1 MTRFFDFDDF
11 RVDAAQRLLTHGGR
25 PITLKPKT
33 FDLLLVLV
41 ENGGRGVGEEE
52 LLRALWPGQV
62 VEEGNLAQHVSRL
75 RKALGDNRDVHRYI
89 VTLPGR
95 GYQFI
100 APVKSSDSDED
111 AHPASMLSGAQ
122 SRDEDAAEGV
132 EQEASPPVSEV
143 SIAPPHL
150 AQTMWGRI
158 RRPRI
163 MLVALAALG
172 LAAVAVAVWRTRA
185 PRQPAGEAER
195 FRSIAILPFKTAS
208 AGGGEEYLGV
218 GLADSLIS
226 RFARLQEVFV
236 RPTSAVLKY
245 GGGGEDPVAPGRE
258 LQGDAVLD
266 GVARRE
272 GERVRVTARLLRVRD
287 GTPVWARTFDEKW
300 TDIFAVQD
308 MISAEVSEALALSL
322 TDDERRQL
330 SKRPT
335 NNAEAYKLYLEANYI
350 IGRDE
355 KTSALEKSAEYYQRA
370 IELDP
375 NFAPAYIGLE
385 QVYAVGFPPLTA
397 RQRLLKVREL
407 ALTALKVDPTFGEA
421 YATLAATK
429 CRLDWDWAGA
439 EEDYKRAVELS
450 PGDAFT
456 HSKYG
461 GFLVEQGRAGEG
473 IPHTERAYEIDPTSI
488 GVGYLLGIHLV
499 YARRYAE
506 AVERFN
512 NLLVL
517 DPNMPTA
524 YSGLGLVY
532 ESEGKYDEAIGML
545 EKAVKLEGAPGS
557 STMWGWLGHAYALA
571 GRRADAL
578 KAISELEKLQGH
590 DPLGGEAIV
599 YAGLGDKDRA
609 FECLDKAVED
619 HEWWA
624 FFLKVEPGFDS
635 LRSDPRFDELIRRTG
650 LTP

>member
-1 MTRFFDFDDF
+1 MARCFEFDDF
-11 RVDAAQRLLTHGGR
+11 RVDTAKRLLTRGGQLVA
-25 PITLKPKT
+25 LKPKT

-41 ENGGRGVGEEE
+41 ENGGRALEKEE

-89 VTLPGR
+89 ATLPGR

-111 AHPASMLSGAQ
+111 ARPAGALPGAQ
-122 SRDEDAAEGV
+122 SRDEDVAEVAA
-132 EQEASPPVSEV
+132 QEAVPPVSEV
-143 SIAPPHL
+143 SAAPPRL
-150 AQTMWGRI
+150 TQAARGRV
-158 RRPRI
+158 RRPRAV
-163 MLVALAALG
+163 LVALAALG
-172 LAAVAVAVWRTRA
+172 LTALAVAVWRGRA
-185 PRQPAGEAER
+185 TRQPVGDAGR
-195 FRSIAILPFKTAS
+195 FRSIAILPFKTAG
-208 AGGGEEYLGV
+208 AGEGEEYLGV
-218 GLADSLIS
+218 GLADSLTS

-245 GGGGEDPVAPGRE
+245 GGEERDPVAAGRE
-258 LQGDAVLD
+258 LQVDAVLD

-287 GTPVWARTFDEKW
+287 GTPLWARTFDEKW

-308 MISAEVSEALALSL
+308 IITAEVSEALALSL
-322 TDDERRQL
+322 TEDERRQL

-355 KTSALEKSAEYYQRA
+355 KMSALEKSAEYYQRA

-375 NFAPAYIGLE
+375 NFATAYIGLE

-397 RQRLLKVREL
+397 RQRILKAREL
-407 ALTALKVDPTFGEA
+407 ALTALKVDPTLGEA

-429 CRLDWDWAGA
+429 YRLDWDWAGA

-461 GFLVEQGRAGEG
+461 AFLVSQGRAGEG
-473 IPHTERAYEIDPTSI
+473 IPHIERAYEIDPTSI
-488 GVGYLLGIHLV
+488 GVGYLLGVHLV

-506 AVERFN
+506 AIDRFN

-517 DPNMPTA
+517 NPNLPTA
-524 YSGLGLVY
+524 YSGLGFAY
-532 ESEGKYDEAIGML
+532 ESQGKHAEAIEAL
-545 EKAVKLEGAPGS
+545 EKAVKLQGDPGS
-557 STMWGWLGHAYALA
+557 SAMWGWLGQAYALT

-578 KAISELEKLQGH
+578 KAISELEKLQGR
-590 DPLGGEAIV
+590 DPWGGEAIV

-609 FECLDKAVED
+609 FDCLDKSVEE

-624 FFLKVEPGFDS
+624 FFLKVDPGFDS

>member
-11 RVDAAQRLLTHGGR
+11 RVDAAQRLLTRGGQ
-25 PITLKPKT
+25 PVALKPKT

-41 ENGGRGVGEEE
+41 ENGGRVIEKEE
-52 LLRALWPGQV
+52 LMRALWPGQI
-62 VEEGNLAQHVSRL
+62 VEEGNLTQHVSRL
-75 RKALGDNRDVHRYI
+75 RKALGDDRDVHRYI

-100 APVKSSDSDED
+100 APVKSSDSDEND
-111 AHPASMLSGAQ
+111 H
-122 SRDEDAAEGV
+122 AEGAKDGAPPMV
-132 EQEASPPVSEV
+132 EQAAQGASPPDSEARA
-143 SIAPPHL
+143 APPHPAPPTWVRTRGPRGFIL
-150 AQTMWGRI
+150 A
-158 RRPRI
+158 
-163 MLVALAALG
+163 LVALG
-172 LAAVAVAVWRTRA
+172 LAAVAIAIWRGRA
-185 PRQPAGEAER
+185 PRQPAGDAER
-195 FRSIAILPFKTAS
+195 FGSIAILPFKTAD
-208 AGGGEEYLGV
+208 AGGGDEYLGV
-218 GLADSLIS
+218 GLTDSLIS

-245 GGGGEDPVAPGRE
+245 GGEGQDPMAAGRE
-258 LQGDAVLD
+258 LQVDVVLD

-322 TDDERRQL
+322 TEDERRQL
-330 SKRPT
+330 SKRST

-407 ALTALKVDPTFGEA
+407 ALTALKVDPTLGEA

-461 GFLVEQGRAGEG
+461 GFLVSQGRVGEG
-473 IPHTERAYEIDPTSI
+473 IPHIERAYEIDPTSAS
-488 GVGYLLGIHLV
+488 VGYLLGVHLV

-506 AVERFN
+506 AFERFN

-517 DPNMPTA
+517 NPNMPTA
-524 YSGLGLVY
+524 YSGLGLAY
-532 ESEGKYDEAIGML
+532 ESQGRHAEAIEAL
-545 EKAVKLEGAPGS
+545 EKAVKLQGYPGS
-557 STMWGWLGHAYALA
+557 STMWGRLGQAYALA
-571 GRRADAL
+571 GRRADAS

-590 DPLGGEAIV
+590 DPLGGEALV

-609 FECLDKAVED
+609 FDCLDKAVEG

-624 FFLKVEPGFDS
+624 FFVKVEPGFDS